1 MDDYKSHRTAMSER
15 ECYLMAIE
23 HLRGLRDSLRG
34 LAQLRKDAAWL
45 LPVRIL
51 EQIEDKIKNLMMRG
65 GRAPLLIL
73 PEYYR
78 RHGE

>member
-1 MDDYKSHRTAMSER
+1 MSDYTSHRNSMSER
-15 ECYLMAIE
+15 ECYLMAVE

-51 EQIEDKIKNLMMRG
+51 EQIEDKIKVLMNGG
-65 GRAPLLIL
+65 GRAPLLLL

-78 RHGE
+78 RND